1 MGATLTRSP
10 AKTAIKNILFATDFS
25 PCSEV
30 ALPFAI
36 AIAKRYGGTIFIAH
50 VIRPEQELSMELG
63 EPMGPRS
70 AEDDP
75 AFRAAQIR
83 IEELE
88 HRAALSAV
96 QHQTVIEHG
105 FVRNVLCHL
114 VRQHSIDLIVA
125 GTHGREGFRKLILGS
140 VAEEI
145 FRLATCPV
153 MTVGPHV
160 TLGMPYRLQRIV
172 FATDFSAG
180 SLHALPYA
188 LSFAEEDHAR
198 LTLVHAMQVDSIAA
212 SRLSSKP
219 VQLAA
224 EAEMWLRDLL
234 PPEAAVWDN
243 PEIVVRVGH
252 AADVI
257 LAVAT
262 ERNANLI
269 VMGVH
274 RAAASHFP
282 WTVAHSVICRAQCPV
297 LTVCG

>member
-1 MGATLTRSP
+1 MGATLSP
-10 AKTAIKNILFATDFS
+10 SPTKTTLKNILFATDFS

-36 AIAKRYGGTIFIAH
+36 AMAKKHGGTIFITH
-50 VIRPEQELSMELG
+50 VIRPEQVSMELG
-63 EPMGPRS
+63 MPMDPLP
-70 AEDDP
+70 AANDP
-75 AFRAAQIR
+75 ALLAAKIR
-83 IEELE
+83 IDELE
-88 HRAALSAV
+88 HRAALSQV
-96 QHQTVIEHG
+96 KHEKIIEHG
-105 FVRNVLCHL
+105 SVRNALCHL
-114 VRQHSIDLIVA
+114 VRQRGIDLIVA
-125 GTHGREGFRKLILGS
+125 GTHGRESFRKMALGS

-160 TLGMPYRLQRIV
+160 TLGMPYRLQRVV

-198 LTLVHAMQVDSIAA
+198 LTLVYAMQVDSIA
-212 SRLSSKP
+212 SS
-219 VQLAA
+219 QLAAKRVEMAA
-224 EAEMWLRDLL
+224 EAEASLRTLL
-234 PPEAAVWDN
+234 PPEAYVWDN
-243 PEIVVRVGH
+243 PEIVVRVGY

-262 ERNANLI
+262 ERNVNLI

-282 WTVAHSVICRAQCPV
+282 WTVAHNVICRAPCPV